1 MHRRLL
7 YLLPALALLRPWPA
21 AAELRV
27 LSAGAVEP
35 GIVAALR
42 GFAAAGGEPAQVT
55 YATAP
60 RLQARVAAGE
70 TPDLLI
76 APVALFA
83 AWAAEG
89 KVTARPVPLGRVGIG
104 VVVRPRGPGG
114 APEPVI
120 TDAATL
126 RAAMQRAEA
135 VVFNRAST
143 GQAMERLFERLGLTA
158 IVTPKARRHATGAEV
173 LEDVLRS
180 PEAAIG
186 FAARTEIGLVPA
198 LRDLGPLP
206 EALQNYTSYA
216 AAVPPGGRGEALLR
230 HLASPE
236 GRAALDAAGVTAAP

>member
-7 YLLPALALLRPWPA
+7 FLLPALALLHPRPA
-21 AAELRV
+21 SAELRV

-35 GIVAALR
+35 GIAAALR
-42 GFAAAGGEPAQVT
+42 GFIAAGGEPAQVG

-60 RLQARVAAGE
+60 RLQARIAAGE
-70 TPDLLI
+70 APDLLI

-89 KVTARPVPLGRVGIG
+89 KVTAQPVPLGRVGIG
-104 VVVRPRGPGG
+104 VVVRPGM
-114 APEPVI
+114 PEPAI
-120 TDAATL
+120 TDAGSL
-126 RAAMQRAEA
+126 RTAVQRAEA

-143 GQAMERLFERLGLTA
+143 GQAMDRLFERLGLTA
-158 IVTPKARRHATGAEV
+158 LVTPKARRHATGAEV

-180 PEAAIG
+180 PEAVIG

-198 LRDLGPLP
+198 LRNLGPLP

>member
-1 MHRRLL
+1 MQRRLL
-7 YLLPALALLRPWPA
+7 ILLPPLALLRPRRA

-35 GIVAALR
+35 GIAAALR
-42 GFAAAGGEPAQVT
+42 GFTGEPALVA

-70 TPDLLI
+70 MPDLLI

-89 KVTARPVPLGRVGIG
+89 RVTATPVPLGRVGIG
-104 VVVRPRGPGG
+104 VVVRPG
-114 APEPVI
+114 ATAPAI
-120 TDAATL
+120 TDAETL
-126 RAAMQRAEA
+126 RAAVQGAEA

-143 GQAMERLFERLGLTA
+143 GLAMERLFDRLGLTA
-158 IVTPKARRHATGAEV
+158 IITPKTRRHATGAEV

-180 PEAAIG
+180 GEAAIG

-230 HLASPE
+230 HLASPA
-236 GRAALDAAGVTAAP
+236 GRAALDAAGITAAP